1 MPPLA
6 AADRPPM
13 AAQPLPESADA
24 HPSGGRPLLG
34 ASLVR
39 RGRLNTEGL
48 EQALAEQERS
58 GLPLG
63 RVLVG
68 LGLITT
74 RDLAEALAEQHGLAF
89 VDLSETQMDDEAV
102 TLLPE
107 SVARRYEAVP
117 VRVENGSL
125 VVAVADP
132 TNILAHDDLRLALG
146 TDLRIVVTD
155 AAQLEDAMGRRYQM
169 TTLGS
174 VETFSSSAW
183 RADEDD
189 ERVQLDDTAPAIM
202 FVNDVISRALAH
214 RASDIHFEPQADRL
228 VVRVRVDGVTRELT
242 EIETSQQAAVIAR
255 LKVMGGLDIA
265 QRRTAQDGRVG
276 IKVGGHP
283 MDLRIAVLP
292 TTYGEQAVLRILQGT
307 GTKGPLALSDLGM
320 DSDTEGILRRAIE
333 RPYGAIITVGPTGS
347 GKTTTLYAALAVLN
361 EPGRVIVTIEDPVE
375 YQMPG
380 AGQIE
385 IDPPAGLTFAR
396 GLRTILRSDPDVILV
411 GEIRDEETARIAMQ
425 AATTGHLVLST
436 LHAQSASSSI
446 VRLKDMGVDPGLLA
460 PSLNCIVAQRLARRL
475 CVKCREPYAPTDLER
490 QRFDLDSL
498 GTIEHLYRP
507 RGCETCLQTG
517 FEGRVA
523 LYEAMSV
530 EGKIRRLID
539 APTEEIFAAAVEQ
552 GMTTLRDSGIR
563 LALAGITSLGE
574 IHRVTG
580 DRLL

>member
-1 MPPLA
+1 
-6 AADRPPM
+6 M
-13 AAQPLPESADA
+13 AAQPLPETADA
-24 HPSGGRPLLG
+24 QPSGGRPLLG
-34 ASLVR
+34 QSLVR

-89 VDLSETQMDDEAV
+89 VDLSETKMDEEAV
-102 TLLPE
+102 ALLPE
-107 SVARRYEAVP
+107 SVARRYNAVP

-174 VETFSSSAW
+174 VETFSSAAW
-183 RADEDD
+183 RTDEDD

-242 EIETSQQAAVIAR
+242 QIETSQQAAVIAR

-307 GTKGPLALSDLGM
+307 GTQGPLALSDLGM

-490 QRFDLDSL
+490 QRFDLDSM
-498 GTIEHLYRP
+498 GNVEQLYRP
-507 RGCETCLQTG
+507 RGCDVCLQTG

-530 EGKIRRLID
+530 EGQIRRLID

-552 GMTTLRDSGIR
+552 GMTTLRESGVR

>member
-1 MPPLA
+1 
-6 AADRPPM
+6 M
-13 AAQPLPESADA
+13 AAQPLPEPADVQ
-24 HPSGGRPLLG
+24 PSGGRPLLG
-34 ASLVR
+34 VSLVR
-39 RGRLNTEGL
+39 RGRLNAEGL

-102 TLLPE
+102 ALLPE

-132 TNILAHDDLRLALG
+132 TNILAHDDLRLVLG
-146 TDLRIVVTD
+146 TDMRIVVTD
-155 AAQLEDAMGRRYQM
+155 AAQLEDAMGRRYNM
-169 TTLGS
+169 AALGS

-183 RADEDD
+183 RADEGDD
-189 ERVQLDDTAPAIM
+189 ERIQLDDTAPAIM

-276 IKVGGHP
+276 IKVGGRP

-307 GTKGPLALSDLGM
+307 GAKGPVALSDLGM
-320 DSDTEGILRRAIE
+320 DSDTEAILRRAIE

-460 PSLNCIVAQRLARRL
+460 PSLNCVVAQRLARRL

-498 GTIEHLYRP
+498 GNVEHLYRP

-530 EGKIRRLID
+530 EGTIRRLID

-552 GMTTLRDSGIR
+552 GMTTLRESGIR

-574 IHRVTG
+574 VHRVTG

>member
-1 MPPLA
+1 
-6 AADRPPM
+6 M
-13 AAQPLPESADA
+13 AVQPLPEPADVQ
-24 HPSGGRPLLG
+24 PSGGRPLLG

-39 RGRLNTEGL
+39 RGHLNTEGL
-48 EQALAEQERS
+48 EQGLAEHERS

-63 RVLVG
+63 RVLIG

-89 VDLSETQMDDEAV
+89 VDLNETKLDDEAV

-107 SVARRYEAVP
+107 GVARRYDAMP
-117 VRVENGSL
+117 VRVENGTL

-146 TDLRIVVTD
+146 TDMRIVVAD
-155 AAQLEDAMGRRYQM
+155 AVQLEEAMGRRYRHAA
-169 TTLGS
+169 LGA
-174 VETFSSSAW
+174 VETFSSAGW
-183 RADEDD
+183 RADDDD
-189 ERVQLDDTAPAIM
+189 ERVDVDDSAPAIK

-214 RASDIHFEPQADRL
+214 RASDIHFEPQSDRL

-242 EIETSQQAAVIAR
+242 EVQTSMQAAVIAR

-265 QRRTAQDGRVG
+265 QRRAPQDGRVG
-276 IKVGGHP
+276 IKVGGQP

-307 GTKGPLALSDLGM
+307 GAQGALGLSDLGM
-320 DSDTEGILRRAIE
+320 DQDTEAILRRAIE

-347 GKTTTLYAALAVLN
+347 GKTTTLYAALGVLN
-361 EPGRVIVTIEDPVE
+361 DPGRVIVTIEDPVE
-375 YQMPG
+375 YQMSG

-460 PSLNCIVAQRLARRL
+460 PSVNCVVAQRLARRL
-475 CVKCREPYAPTDLER
+475 CVRCREPYAPTDLER
-490 QRFDLDSL
+490 QRFELDSL
-498 GTIEHLYRP
+498 GNTEHLYRP

-552 GMTTLRDSGIR
+552 GMTTLRESGIR

-574 IHRVTG
+574 VHRVTG

>member
-1 MPPLA
+1 
-6 AADRPPM
+6 M
-13 AAQPLPESADA
+13 AAQPLPETADA
-24 HPSGGRPLLG
+24 QPSGGRPLLG
-34 ASLVR
+34 QSLVR

-89 VDLSETQMDDEAV
+89 VDLSETKMDEEAV
-102 TLLPE
+102 ALLPE
-107 SVARRYEAVP
+107 SVARRYNAVP

-174 VETFSSSAW
+174 VETFSSAAW

-242 EIETSQQAAVIAR
+242 QIETSQQAAVIAR

-307 GTKGPLALSDLGM
+307 GTQGPLALSDLGM

-490 QRFDLDSL
+490 QRFDLDSM
-498 GTIEHLYRP
+498 GNVEQLYRP
-507 RGCETCLQTG
+507 RGCDVCLQTG

-530 EGKIRRLID
+530 EGQIRRLID

-552 GMTTLRDSGIR
+552 GMTTLRESGVR

>member
-1 MPPLA
+1 MA
-6 AADRPPM
+6 
-13 AAQPLPESADA
+13 AAQPLPEPAQSE
-24 HPSGGRPLLG
+24 GRPLLG

-39 RGRLNTEGL
+39 NGKLNAEGL

-58 GLPLG
+58 GQPLG
-63 RVLVG
+63 RVLIG

-74 RDLAEALAEQHGLAF
+74 GDLAEALAEQHGLVF
-89 VDLSETQMDDEAV
+89 VDLSETTLDDEAA

-107 SVARRYEAVP
+107 SVARRYEALP
-117 VRVENGSL
+117 VRVENGTL

-132 TNILAHDDLRLALG
+132 TNILAHDDLRLVLG
-146 TDLRIVVTD
+146 TDMRIVVVD
-155 AAQLEDAMGRRYQM
+155 SAQLDEAMGRRYHAAA
-169 TTLGS
+169 LGS
-174 VETFSSSAW
+174 VETFSSAAW

-189 ERVQLDDTAPAIM
+189 EGRVELDESAPAIK

-228 VVRVRVDGVTRELT
+228 LVRVRVDGVTRELT
-242 EIETSQQAAVIAR
+242 ETPTSMQAAVIAR

-265 QRRTAQDGRVG
+265 QRRAAQDGRIG
-276 IKVGGHP
+276 IKVGGQP

-292 TTYGEQAVLRILQGT
+292 TTNGEQAVVRILQGG
-307 GTKGPLALSDLGM
+307 GTKGPLALSELGM
-320 DSDTEGILRRAIE
+320 DSDTEAVLRRAIE

-347 GKTTTLYAALAVLN
+347 GKTTTLYAALTVLN
-361 EPGRVIVTIEDPVE
+361 EPGRVIVTIEDQVE
-375 YQMPG
+375 YQLPG
-380 AGQIE
+380 LGQIE
-385 IDPPAGLTFAR
+385 IDTPAGLTFAR

-460 PSLNCIVAQRLARRL
+460 PSLNCVVAQRLARRL
-475 CVKCREPYAPTDLER
+475 CVKCREPYVPTDLER
-490 QRFDLDSL
+490 QRFDLDRF
-498 GTIEHLYRP
+498 GDGHRVYRP
-507 RGCETCLQTG
+507 TGCEVCLQTG

-530 EGKIRRLID
+530 EGNIRRLID

-552 GMTTLRDSGIR
+552 GMITLRESGIR
-563 LALAGITSLGE
+563 LALAGVTSLSE
-574 IHRVTG
+574 VQRVTG

>member
-1 MPPLA
+1 
-6 AADRPPM
+6 M
-13 AAQPLPESADA
+13 AVQPLPAPADER
-24 HPSGGRPLLG
+24 PSEGRPLLG
-34 ASLVR
+34 QFLVR
-39 RGRLNTEGL
+39 AGRLKTDGL

-63 RVLVG
+63 QVLVA

-74 RDLAEALAEQHGLAF
+74 RDLAEALAEQHGLGF
-89 VDLSETQMDDEAV
+89 VDLSETKLDDEAAAR
-102 TLLPE
+102 LPE
-107 SVARRYEAVP
+107 SLAQRLQAFP
-117 VRVENGSL
+117 VRVEDGTV

-132 TNILAHDDLRLALG
+132 TDILAHDDLRLALG
-146 TDLRIVVTD
+146 TDLQIVVAD
-155 AAQLEDAMGRRYQM
+155 AVQLDQAMGRRYQ
-169 TTLGS
+169 TSPANLGA
-174 VETFSSSAW
+174 VETFSSAAW
-183 RADEDD
+183 RANEGDD
-189 ERVQLDDTAPAIM
+189 RVNLDDSAPAIK

-214 RASDIHFEPQADRL
+214 RASDIHFVPQENRL
-228 VVRVRVDGVTRELT
+228 VVRVRVDGVTRQLT
-242 EIETSQQAAVIAR
+242 EIETSLQAAVLAR

-265 QRRTAQDGRVG
+265 QRRAPQDGRIG
-276 IKVGGHP
+276 IRVGGAP

-292 TTYGEQAVLRILQGT
+292 TTYGEQAVLRILQG
-307 GTKGPLALSDLGM
+307 GAKGPLDLSELGM
-320 DSDTEGILRRAIE
+320 DTDTEAIVRRAIE

-361 EPGRVIVTIEDPVE
+361 EPGTVIVTIEDPVE

-446 VRLKDMGVDPGLLA
+446 VRLKDMGIDPGLLA

-475 CVKCREPYAPTDLER
+475 CLNCREAYETTDLER
-490 QRFDLDSL
+490 QQYGLEKYGDLPQ
-498 GTIEHLYRP
+498 LYRP
-507 RGCETCLQTG
+507 RGCDACLQTG

-539 APTEEIFAAAVEQ
+539 GSTEEIFAAAVEQ
-552 GMTTLRDSGIR
+552 GMTTLRESGVR
-563 LALAGITSLGE
+563 LAIAGITSLGE
-574 IHRVTG
+574 VHRVTG

>member
-1 MPPLA
+1 
-6 AADRPPM
+6 M
-13 AAQPLPESADA
+13 AVQPLPEPGDVQ
-24 HPSGGRPLLG
+24 HSGGRPLLG
-34 ASLVR
+34 QSLVR

-74 RDLAEALAEQHGLAF
+74 RDLAEALAEQHGLTF
-89 VDLSETQMDDEAV
+89 VDLSETKMDDEAV
-102 TLLPE
+102 ALLPE
-107 SVARRYEAVP
+107 SVARRYDAVP

-132 TNILAHDDLRLALG
+132 TNILAHDDLRLVLG
-146 TDLRIVVTD
+146 TDMRIVVTD
-155 AAQLEDAMGRRYQM
+155 AAQLEEAMGRRYQM

-174 VETFSSSAW
+174 VETFSSAAW

-214 RASDIHFEPQADRL
+214 RASDIHFEPQSDRL

-242 EIETSQQAAVIAR
+242 QIETSQQAAVIAR

-307 GTKGPLALSDLGM
+307 GAKGPLALSDLGM
-320 DSDTEGILRRAIE
+320 DSDTESILRRAIE

-460 PSLNCIVAQRLARRL
+460 PSLNCVVAQRLARRL
-475 CVKCREPYAPTDLER
+475 CMKCREPYAPTDLER

-498 GTIEHLYRP
+498 GNVEPLYRP
-507 RGCETCLQTG
+507 RGCELCLQTG

-552 GMTTLRDSGIR
+552 GMTTLRESGIR

-574 IHRVTG
+574 VHRVTG

>member
-1 MPPLA
+1 
-6 AADRPPM
+6 M
-13 AAQPLPESADA
+13 AVQPLPEPADVQ
-24 HPSGGRPLLG
+24 PSGGRPLLG

-39 RGRLNTEGL
+39 RGHLNTEGL

-58 GLPLG
+58 RLPLG
-63 RVLVG
+63 RVLIG

-89 VDLSETQMDDEAV
+89 VDLNETKLDDEAA

-107 SVARRYEAVP
+107 GVARRYDAMP
-117 VRVENGSL
+117 VRVENGTL

-146 TDLRIVVTD
+146 TDMRIVVAD
-155 AAQLEDAMGRRYQM
+155 AVQLQEAMGRRYRHAA
-169 TTLGS
+169 LGA
-174 VETFSSSAW
+174 VETFSSAAW
-183 RADEDD
+183 RADDDD
-189 ERVQLDDTAPAIM
+189 ERVDVDDSAPAIK

-214 RASDIHFEPQADRL
+214 RASDIHFEPQSDRL
-228 VVRVRVDGVTRELT
+228 VIRVRVDGVTRELT
-242 EIETSQQAAVIAR
+242 EVQTSMQAAVIAR

-265 QRRTAQDGRVG
+265 QRRAPQDGRVG
-276 IKVGGHP
+276 IKVGGQP

-307 GTKGPLALSDLGM
+307 GAQGALGLSDLGM
-320 DSDTEGILRRAIE
+320 DQDTEAILRRAIE

-347 GKTTTLYAALAVLN
+347 GKTTTLYAALGVLN
-361 EPGRVIVTIEDPVE
+361 DPGRVIVTIEDPVE

-460 PSLNCIVAQRLARRL
+460 PSLNCVVAQRLARRL
-475 CVKCREPYAPTDLER
+475 CVRCREPYAPTDLER
-490 QRFDLDSL
+490 QRFELDSL
-498 GTIEHLYRP
+498 GNIEHLYRP

-552 GMTTLRDSGIR
+552 GMTTLRESGIR

-574 IHRVTG
+574 VHRVTG

>member
-1 MPPLA
+1 M
-6 AADRPPM
+6 
-13 AAQPLPESADA
+13 
-24 HPSGGRPLLG
+24 
-34 ASLVR
+34 
-39 RGRLNTEGL
+39 
-48 EQALAEQERS
+48 
-58 GLPLG
+58 
-63 RVLVG
+63 
-68 LGLITT
+68 
-74 RDLAEALAEQHGLAF
+74 
-89 VDLSETQMDDEAV
+89 
-102 TLLPE
+102 
-107 SVARRYEAVP
+107 P
-117 VRVENGSL
+117 VRVENGTL

-146 TDLRIVVTD
+146 TDMRIVVAD
-155 AAQLEDAMGRRYQM
+155 ALQLEETMGRRYRHAA
-169 TTLGS
+169 LGA
-174 VETFSSSAW
+174 VETFSSAAW
-183 RADEDD
+183 RADDDD
-189 ERVQLDDTAPAIM
+189 ERVDVDDSAPAIK

-214 RASDIHFEPQADRL
+214 RASDIHFEPQSDRL

-242 EIETSQQAAVIAR
+242 EVQASMQAAVIAR

-265 QRRTAQDGRVG
+265 QRRAPQDGRVG
-276 IKVGGHP
+276 IKVGGQP

-307 GTKGPLALSDLGM
+307 GAQGALGLSDLGM
-320 DSDTEGILRRAIE
+320 DQDTEAILRRAIE

-347 GKTTTLYAALAVLN
+347 GKTTTLYAALGVLN
-361 EPGRVIVTIEDPVE
+361 DPGRVIVTIEDPVE

-460 PSLNCIVAQRLARRL
+460 PSVNCVVAQRLARRL
-475 CVKCREPYAPTDLER
+475 CVRCREPYAPTDLER
-490 QRFDLDSL
+490 QRFELDSL
-498 GTIEHLYRP
+498 GNIEHLYRP

-552 GMTTLRDSGIR
+552 GMTTLRESGIR

-574 IHRVTG
+574 VHRVTG

>member
-1 MPPLA
+1 
-6 AADRPPM
+6 M
-13 AAQPLPESADA
+13 AVQPLSVPADER
-24 HPSGGRPLLG
+24 PSEGRPLLG
-34 ASLVR
+34 QFLVN

-63 RVLVG
+63 QVLVA

-74 RDLAEALAEQHGLAF
+74 RDLAEALAEQHGLDF
-89 VDLSETQMDDEAV
+89 VDLSEAKLDDEAAAR
-102 TLLPE
+102 LPE
-107 SVARRYEAVP
+107 SVAQRLQAFP
-117 VRVENGSL
+117 VRVENGTV

-146 TDLRIVVTD
+146 TDLQIVVAD
-155 AAQLEDAMGRRYQM
+155 AVQLDEAMGRRYQS
-169 TTLGS
+169 TAARPTLGA
-174 VETFSSSAW
+174 VETFSSAAW
-183 RADEDD
+183 RANDD
-189 ERVQLDDTAPAIM
+189 SDDRVNLDDSAPAIK
-202 FVNDVISRALAH
+202 FVNDVISRALNH
-214 RASDIHFEPQADRL
+214 RASDVHFVPQEGRL
-228 VVRVRVDGVTRELT
+228 VVRVRVDGVTRDLT
-242 EIETSQQAAVIAR
+242 EIETSLQAAVLAR

-265 QRRTAQDGRVG
+265 QRRAPQDGRIG
-276 IKVGGHP
+276 IRVGGQP

-292 TTYGEQAVLRILQGT
+292 TTYGEQAVLRILQG
-307 GTKGPLALSDLGM
+307 GAQGPLGLSELGM
-320 DSDTEGILRRAIE
+320 DPDTEAVLRRAIE

-361 EPGRVIVTIEDPVE
+361 EPGTVIVTIEDPVE

-446 VRLKDMGVDPGLLA
+446 VRLKDMGIDPGLLA

-475 CVKCREPYAPTDLER
+475 CLSCREAYEPTDEER
-490 QRFDLDSL
+490 QSYDLDRF
-498 GTIEHLYRP
+498 GNIHELYRP
-507 RGCETCLQTG
+507 RGCEACLQTG

-539 APTEEIFAAAVEQ
+539 GTTEEIFAVAVEQ

-574 IHRVTG
+574 VHRVTG
-580 DRLL
+580 DRLS

>member
-1 MPPLA
+1 
-6 AADRPPM
+6 M
-13 AAQPLPESADA
+13 AAQPLPEAA
-24 HPSGGRPLLG
+24 EAQPSGGRPLLG

-39 RGRLNTEGL
+39 RGRLNAEGL

-63 RVLVG
+63 RVLIG

-89 VDLSETQMDDEAV
+89 VDLSETKMDDEAV
-102 TLLPE
+102 SLLPE

-117 VRVENGSL
+117 VRIENGTL

-155 AAQLEDAMGRRYQM
+155 AAQLEDAMGRRYNM
-169 TTLGS
+169 AALGS
-174 VETFSSSAW
+174 VETFSSAAW

-189 ERVQLDDTAPAIM
+189 EQVRLDDTAPAIL

-276 IKVGGHP
+276 IKVGGRP

-307 GTKGPLALSDLGM
+307 GAKGPVALSDLGM
-320 DSDTEGILRRAIE
+320 DSETETILRRAIE

-475 CVKCREPYAPTDLER
+475 CVRCREPYAPTDLER

-498 GTIEHLYRP
+498 GNVEQLYRP

-552 GMTTLRDSGIR
+552 GMTTLRESGMR

-574 IHRVTG
+574 VHRVTG